1 MDEPKD
7 ALSEDHIRAIGAL
20 VVTLVGHPSRS
31 PGVLL
36 FCVIILAFFA
46 GRSTS
51 ALLISVRLWETAFY
65 LGRHF
70 RIFLWPEIAL
80 SRKQRNRLR
89 RLWPEDEMLLTL
101 FGGTGQ
107 KSAPIG
113 GGCTLRNRRSANLG
127 RPCRVRVIFF
137 RQAALM

>member
-1 MDEPKD
+1 MVRVRP
-7 ALSEDHIRAIGAL
+7 AP
-20 VVTLVGHPSRS
+20 LVGHPSRS

-36 FCVIILAFFA
+36 YCVIILAFFA

-89 RLWPEDEMLLTL
+89 RLWPEDEMLLT
-101 FGGTGQ
+101 
-107 KSAPIG
+107 SAPIG
-113 GGCTLRNRRSANLG
+113 GGCTLRNRR
-127 RPCRVRVIFF
+127 
-137 RQAALM
+137 